1 MFFGN
6 SVMLICNL
14 TLYIS
19 KVALQGDDSIER
31 ILADS
36 SLLQDT
42 MILSFSGAS
51 GQLMI
56 YLALSLFDGYYVAII
71 TTTRKIFSVLFSV
84 MWFGHQFSTLQ
95 WVGASLVMISAVL
108 ELILGKAKKE
118 EQTEGKK
125 SE

>member
-84 MWFGHQFSTLQ
+84 M
-95 WVGASLVMISAVL
+95 
-108 ELILGKAKKE
+108 
-118 EQTEGKK
+118 
-125 SE
+125 